1 MTHSALAHSAWPP
14 APETRPPAQAT
25 PLILV
30 IDDSITV
37 RKIIEITLRRAGFGV
52 VSFADGVT
60 ALRWL
65 ASPEAMTP
73 ALIYL
78 DIELPRMNGYE
89 VARMLRCRPRLFST
103 PLVMLS
109 GRDGVLDHLKSRLV
123 DACVHLTKPFK
134 AEQVV
139 ELTRSL
145 LASKDVV
152 SQ

>member
-1 MTHSALAHSAWPP
+1 MTYNVLAHSTWPP
-14 APETRPPAQAT
+14 TPEARPVAQTT

-37 RKIIEITLRRAGFGV
+37 RKIIEITLQRAGFAV

-65 ASPEAMTP
+65 ASPEATLP

-78 DIELPRMNGYE
+78 DIELPRMDGYE
-89 VARMLRCRPRLFST
+89 VARMLRCRPRLFEV

-109 GRDGVLDHLKSRLV
+109 RRDGVLDHLKSRLV
-123 DACVHLTKPFK
+123 GACVHLTKPFK
-134 AEQVV
+134 AEQLV
-139 ELTRSL
+139 EVTRSL
-145 LASKDVV
+145 LASKEVV
-152 SQ
+152 SR